1 MTETW
6 IDPGV
11 VSVGTSYAE
20 AKDEEADRRE
30 VHTAKRGAEQEA
42 KASGADV

>member
-6 IDPGV
+6 IDPGAA
-11 VSVGTSYAE
+11 SVGTSYAE

-30 VHTAKRGAEQEA
+30 ARKTAKAAEQEV